1 MMNKIVFILLVLFV
15 ILSLS
20 RTEMYRDNP
29 TSDIN
34 DDEFDLTNYEKT
46 DLPIT
51 HDLIQ
56 EMIIQ
61 TNDQVSKRTGL
72 CTYIIETISANIYK
86 STDPEKPGK
95 VCKCMFMVVKHG
107 NKGFDFGFAV
117 SAIIRIVNMGP
128 RYEIKEFDDENV
140 VEMEN
145 DLLEYIQKMET
156 KTLRTEL
163 EDSRL
168 KKFKKKYN
176 QLQNEKKEMVNEKPV
191 VVILS
196 LRTQPIHV
204 KIPSNID
211 MFTNDIPK
219 SEFVD
224 YTLVRES
231 EIDFLKNNTNLLV
244 QKEILSSEEMYGNMK
259 I

>member
-1 MMNKIVFILLVLFV
+1 
-15 ILSLS
+15 
-20 RTEMYRDNP
+20 
-29 TSDIN
+29 
-34 DDEFDLTNYEKT
+34 
-46 DLPIT
+46 
-51 HDLIQ
+51 
-56 EMIIQ
+56 
-61 TNDQVSKRTGL
+61 
-72 CTYIIETISANIYK
+72 
-86 STDPEKPGK
+86 
-95 VCKCMFMVVKHG
+95 MFMVVKHG

-244 QKEILSSEEMYGNMK
+244 QKEILSSEEMYGNTK